1 MDPEVAGSADPM
13 EPDGAGLA
21 DANGEDEPSSGATD
35 PQDEGQADA
44 TDSGGEGMADSGAED
59 TGQADA
65 TDSGGDGMANS
76 GTEDT
81 GQADATDGGGDGMAN
96 SGTEDTGQAD
106 ATDGGGEGMA
116 DSMEAEEE
124 SPTLPSKLG
133 YLVFPDDTEQPIPQS
148 QWLIGRADLAKYVS
162 DPDKASEI
170 SRGHMTVFQE
180 GEKFFV
186 EDGKTMVQ
194 ERPSA
199 NKTWLVRGG
208 AKILVT
214 GTGRNELQDADE
226 IDVAELVK
234 LQFVA
239 K

>member
-1 MDPEVAGSADPM
+1 MDLEVEGSADPM
-13 EPDGAGLA
+13 EPEGAGPA
-21 DANGEDEPSSGATD
+21 DANGEDEPSAGATD
-35 PQDEGQADA
+35 PQDEGPADA
-44 TDSGGEGMADSGAED
+44 TDGGGEGLADSSPADTGQPDAMDTGGENLADPGTED

-65 TDSGGDGMANS
+65 TDSGGENLA
-76 GTEDT
+76 E
-81 GQADATDGGGDGMAN
+81 
-96 SGTEDTGQAD
+96 
-106 ATDGGGEGMA
+106 
-116 DSMEAEEE
+116 SMEAEEQ

-148 QWLIGRADLAKYVS
+148 QWLIGRADLSKYVS